1 LGVLARSLLIA
12 ALTFALCEAPPIRTS
27 ANGDITFADVT
38 AHAGLQTHIVYGGTS
53 GNTYIL
59 ETTGTGVAFL
69 DYDNDGWQDI
79 FLVNGTTLDG
89 FPRGQEPSNHLFRNK
104 HDGTFEEVTVR
115 AGLAQSGWGQGV
127 AVADYDNDGFD
138 DLFVTSWGQ
147 NRLYRNKGDGTFED
161 VTARAGLTSGRRWST
176 SAAFADYD
184 NDGFVDLY
192 VAEYIDFD
200 PQTAPLPGAKVPGV
214 NCSYRGFPVMCGPR
228 GLKGERDHLYHNSG
242 KGTFT
247 DVTVQAGNLDKDS
260 SRGLGVV
267 WGDINNDGYPDLV
280 VANDAQPNLLYV
292 NQRNG
297 TFRETGLEAGVAVDE
312 DGRER
317 AGMGIDFSDY
327 DNDGWLD
334 LAVANFYGE
343 PHSLYS
349 NQKNGSFLE
358 TTWASGIGRATM
370 HHLGWGTR
378 FVDYDNDG
386 WKDLLLVNGHVYPEV
401 DRHQLDE
408 TYAEP
413 TVLLRNNGN
422 GTFADVTALVGSSLA
437 GPRAGRG
444 MAAGDYDNDGD
455 LDFLIAT
462 VNGPPCLLEN
472 RGGNASHWLTVRL
485 IGRRSNRDGIGARVT
500 TIADGVSRMEEVRS
514 GGSYLSQSDLR
525 AHLGLGAA
533 SSIAAVEIRWPSGQV
548 DRLTGV
554 PVDRIIVVREGE
566 GSFTFAPGPGNG
578 SRATERR

>member
-1 LGVLARSLLIA
+1 MGVLARSLLIA
-12 ALTFALCEAPPIRTS
+12 ALTFALCEAPPIGTS

-104 HDGTFEEVTVR
+104 HDGTFEDVTVR

-297 TFRETGLEAGVAVDE
+297 TFRETALEAGVAVDE

-317 AGMGIDFSDY
+317 AGMGIDLS
-327 DNDGWLD
+327 
-334 LAVANFYGE
+334 
-343 PHSLYS
+343 
-349 NQKNGSFLE
+349 
-358 TTWASGIGRATM
+358 
-370 HHLGWGTR
+370 
-378 FVDYDNDG
+378 DYDNDG